1 MAFRRRVTGG
11 RGRAAPDNA
20 PASAEKWSL
29 YAAEYDGMV
38 CPPGGDAAAG
48 WFGNPGRD
56 AFRLLGDR
64 DRPVADGA
72 CFSAC
77 AEKGI
82 RGGDSASAD
91 RAVCPYFQRP
101 SRQGDGYVPFSVHR
115 TNPDYDRF
123 DGGADF
129 LPAAGAGLPGD
140 SGSANPQRPV
150 LVLRGVCGD
159 PHSGA
164 GDQYPDRDCPRLKEY
179 RPKQPVYNKKDA
191 APC

>member
-38 CPPGGDAAAG
+38 CPPGGGDAAG
-48 WFGNPGRD
+48 RFENPGRD

-91 RAVCPYFQRP
+91 RAFVHI
-101 SRQGDGYVPFSVHR
+101 FSGLLAKGMD
-115 TNPDYDRF
+115 T
-123 DGGADF
+123 F
-129 LPAAGAGLPGD
+129 LSLSTGQIRIMIDLTAGLISCLLLGLASRGIPDRRTRNGLFWCCA
-140 SGSANPQRPV
+140 GFVVILTLV
-150 LVLRGVCGD
+150 LVTNTLTAIVHG
-159 PHSGA
+159 
-164 GDQYPDRDCPRLKEY
+164 
-179 RPKQPVYNKKDA
+179 
-191 APC
+191 